1 MSEILRNICG
11 VVITGAVTGAI
22 CALFKCMPKYSKLI
36 MRILETEAKKRNAD
50 YVYDEALKIW
60 DQVEEDFRICAKI
73 TERFENKS
81 AYFDKLMIDKFHLTI
96 DELNEIRQAVAGNK
110 NANKNY

>member
-11 VVITGAVTGAI
+11 VVITGAVTGAV
-22 CALFKCMPKYSKLI
+22 CALFKSLPKYSKLI
-36 MRILETEAKKRNAD
+36 GSILETEANKRNAD
-50 YVYDEALKIW
+50 YIYNEAVKIW

-110 NANKNY
+110 NAHKND